1 MIRVLLVD
9 DHAVVRTGF
18 RLLLQAHA
26 EIAVVGEADS
36 GESAYQR
43 YLELTPDVVVMD
55 LAMPGM
61 GGLEALRRIR
71 AHHPQA
77 RILTLSA
84 HDDPV
89 HARRAL
95 REGARGFL
103 SKRSA
108 PEALLEAITTVAAGQ
123 RYLDLTLAQ
132 KLALAEVEHGGKS
145 GVEQLSEREF
155 EVFVR
160 LAGGAGVQRIAE
172 DLKLSASTVGTH
184 LYNIKQ
190 KLGVSNQSELTLI
203 AIRLFE
209 RLRPRAAHAGFHCAR
224 SRSPRRQ
231 VQGRRSRGRPLH
243 ASHERFHGEGKTQM

>member
-26 EIAVVGEADS
+26 DTKVIGEADS
-36 GESAYQR
+36 GESACQR
-43 YLELTPDVVVMD
+43 YEELAPDVVVMD

-77 RILTLSA
+77 RVLALSA
-84 HDDPV
+84 HDDPL

-108 PEALLEAITTVAAGQ
+108 PEALLDAITTVAAGQ
-123 RYLDLTLAQ
+123 RYLDVALAQ
-132 KLALAEVEHGGKS
+132 RLALEEAQHEGKS
-145 GVEQLSEREF
+145 GVERLSEREF

-160 LAGGAGVQRIAE
+160 LAGGASVQRIAE

-190 KLGVSNQSELTLI
+190 KLGVSNQAELTLI
-203 AIRLFE
+203 AIRNGLIE
-209 RLRPRAAHAGFHCAR
+209 A
-224 SRSPRRQ
+224 
-231 VQGRRSRGRPLH
+231 
-243 ASHERFHGEGKTQM
+243 

>member
-1 MIRVLLVD
+1 VIRVLLVD

-18 RLLLQAHA
+18 RLLLQTHS
-26 EIAVVGEADS
+26 ETTVVGEADS
-36 GESAYQR
+36 GESACQR
-43 YLELTPDVVVMD
+43 YVELTPDVVVMD

-77 RILTLSA
+77 RVLALSA
-84 HDDPV
+84 HDDPQ
-89 HARRAL
+89 HARHAL

-123 RYLDLTLAQ
+123 RYLDVGLAQ
-132 KLALAEVEHGGKS
+132 KLALDEMEGVAKSPVER
-145 GVEQLSEREF
+145 LSEREF

-160 LAGGAGVQRIAE
+160 LAAGNSVQRIAD

-203 AIRLFE
+203 AIR
-209 RLRPRAAHAGFHCAR
+209 
-224 SRSPRRQ
+224 
-231 VQGRRSRGRPLH
+231 
-243 ASHERFHGEGKTQM
+243 HGLIEP